1 MGVSSEPIFLYSC
14 KGRMLPG
21 FIKNEGGHLMKQ
33 DGTDSERG
41 YRGYFSVFC
50 VSVSLFLCGVKVNS
64 ISQKRA

>member
-1 MGVSSEPIFLYSC
+1 
-14 KGRMLPG
+14 
-21 FIKNEGGHLMKQ
+21 MKQ